1 MRKLFLLLALI
12 VAEAQSASAD
22 TIYDFNRDT
31 VQMNGVNYETIY
43 LSSSST
49 FSLISSDLNY
59 FASVI
64 SIPSGSTSISV
75 PSEITIDNKAY
86 KVRSVGKHT
95 YLKGYPTRYFFDSS
109 VSTTY
114 GWGSEWKD
122 DTGYHSGPNKA
133 LDTDVEYSAV
143 PINNSNSGL
152 KNLTFQGG
160 IEIYGPYTS
169 NSLETLNFQG
179 DATIK
184 GDMLVVGLRNLNLGG
199 ALDISGTLTS
209 DRLTEIHFNKL
220 TCKGKFNCSSLTDV
234 YFPALK
240 REYLLFSGSSFTGVS
255 FSGTQWEDHFPSS
268 LKKQIRAH
276 VWDLTADQLAELKNS
291 AIWCDFKEIVNHKSN
306 VNYTIV
312 SDGNARIDFVELK
325 GNASYVSATG
335 ISQIAFTSSGSKSG
349 SVKGG
354 GNYAVEIRDV
364 DFDTKNVQLLRNGS
378 VATLEPYEDQGQPI
392 RYHED
397 LDLQQDVRYEVSV
410 SDKVCTVSFAQT
422 GYTGRIMYQKTWN
435 GTTSTGV
442 ITAYAPTVTCAQG
455 SQLKLTIPYDQ
466 YTPNVLRLNGSTVS
480 MTKANGEATATITV
494 PAAATAEVDLTW
506 QAPQQQDPPHHQ
518 PEIMI
523 MRSGEGNIL
532 FKGLCAPEEQAQEAY
547 EQQFGYPAEN
557 GVVVSAVA
565 NCTNTVTTVT
575 VPDYDY
581 LGRGASYEFDETEW
595 GFRAEIT
602 PVAGQTLKTLLVGYI
617 DEEEGRETIIWE
629 DLLYGENY
637 GMYVHPEYRYVKFN
651 ESTNTYT
658 LNWGFDEMNIW
669 IGDYVVNIGL
679 GPEETAVETG
689 ATLNFVRQGGRTEV
703 LFEKEDVDGTLTNQP
718 IAEGSTVYH
727 LKYFTEAESDAA
739 GMGYY
744 QLLWFNPVEGETI
757 HVFCDGTDITSQLIY
772 DSKTGNARLDLER
785 KNHTYTL
792 LIDDAPDANPT
803 WSIHNATEGD
813 VIVEQTLKDG
823 TTTTTTYV
831 GNLND
836 LVIDD
841 TQVSKVTLKVYAENA
856 NEAKPVRVLVN
867 GQDVSYQFSTKVN
880 DGDGVRLCYD
890 VPVSELTN
898 CSWDISYNTDRPQ
911 TFVVKGGTCNLLM
924 EFYYENLE
932 KEPVLD
938 ISPNDGPAT
947 VYLPPFNSEWNR
959 YVTMTV
965 NADEYE
971 GLTIKRNGIDVT
983 NYFTKTVQS
992 NGKKYYELDIAEGD
1006 LEGNSTVGL
1015 LSFDIREAAVWEIV
1029 YKSIDEQ
1036 ETKFSIINH
1045 DQLALRAVRSYVT
1058 GGAPAIQPISQDYYE
1073 FSFNDADRENT
1084 TSLTLKVPIK
1094 DANKQ
1099 YYPVRVLRNGVDVTF
1114 DDNFLDEFAD
1124 DYLIYKVNMRVNE
1137 TWDISRDTSHRQ
1149 TFIRKGGTTTWNVE
1163 VEFDFPVDGDEKY
1176 FYPDQIGT
1184 PLYVDFPTYNSIYA
1198 PNAYIYIDV
1207 EDGSTFTV
1215 LRNGVDVTDKFT
1227 KVPDGASE
1235 GFTRYSL
1242 DESDYDANND
1252 GMTPGLGFTFR
1263 DPAVWEITIDDG
1275 NSDAVEYM
1283 FIGDYDKVYASADY
1297 NNDVDYEGFE
1307 FTQQNVEGYYAG
1319 KVVEN
1324 GTALGK
1330 QGAVEFWLPAGK
1342 TFRAFYDGTD
1352 MTNQFT
1358 DYYNNGHW
1366 LFVSEDDWMH
1376 QPGHHWTII
1385 AESDLMKYDTNRDG
1399 QITIADVTKLVNK
1412 ILGKE

>member
-12 VAEAQSASAD
+12 VAGVQSAKAD

-86 KVRSVGKHT
+86 KVRSVGTHT
-95 YLKGYPTRYFFDSS
+95 YLKDYPTRYFFDSS
-109 VSTTY
+109 VPTTS
-114 GWGSEWKD
+114 GWESEWKD
-122 DTGYHSGPNKA
+122 NTGYHFGPNDA
-133 LDTDVEYSAV
+133 LHTDVKYSAV

-152 KNLTFQGG
+152 KNLTFQGA
-160 IEIYGPYTS
+160 IEIYGPFTS

-220 TCKGKFNCSSLTDV
+220 TCSGKFNCSSLTDV

-268 LKKQIRAH
+268 LKKKIRAH

-335 ISQIAFTSSGSKSG
+335 ISQLASASSGSKSG

-364 DFDTKNVQLLRNGS
+364 DFNAKNVQLLRNGS
-378 VATLEPYEDQGQPI
+378 VATLEPYEDQGQPL

-494 PAAATAEVDLTW
+494 PAAATAEVDLSW
-506 QAPQQQDPPHHQ
+506 QAPQQTYTSHQ
-518 PEIMI
+518 PQIMI
-523 MRSGEGNIL
+523 MRSGEGQVM
-532 FKGLCAPEEQAQEAY
+532 FKGAAFLSSEWQQYIDDYVQSGLIIEER
-547 EQQFGYPAEN
+547 AEGSWVISGN
-557 GVVVSAVA
+557 GPV
-565 NCTNTVTTVT
+565 NCSQTVNTVTA
-575 VPDYDY
+575 PDVDPSGEV
-581 LGRGASYEFDETEW
+581 LDESSW
-595 GFRAEIT
+595 GFIVEMT
-602 PVAGQTLKTLLVGYI
+602 PVAGQKLKTFLIGQISGGEELLWDDMLFGDYSESNYI
-617 DEEEGRETIIWE
+617 T
-629 DLLYGENY
+629 Y
-637 GMYVHPEYRYVKFN
+637 N

-658 LNWGFDEMNIW
+658 FDLRGDYMNYAA
-669 IGDYVVNIGL
+669 GDYVVNIVM

-689 ATLNFVRQGGRTEV
+689 KTLSFVRQGGRGQSHIEWYDESGRDFFFT
-703 LFEKEDVDGTLTNQP
+703 
-718 IAEGSTVYH
+718 EGSSSKVIPNEELQDDD
-727 LKYFTEAESDAA
+727 LKMYIDIE
-739 GMGYY
+739 
-744 QLLWFNPVEGETI
+744 EGEAL
-757 HVFCDGTDITSQLIY
+757 HVYKNGADITSQFQLNGQSTTQY
-772 DSKTGNARLDLER
+772 WAPLEEESA
-785 KNHTYTL
+785 TYTL

-813 VIVEQTLKDG
+813 VVVEQTLKDG
-823 TTTTTTYV
+823 TTTTTTYA

-867 GQDVSYQFSTKVN
+867 GQDVSYQFSTKQN
-880 DGDGVRLCYD
+880 DGDGFRLCYE

-932 KEPVLD
+932 SEPVLD

-959 YVTMTV
+959 YVNMTV
-965 NADEYE
+965 YADKYE

-1015 LSFDIREAAVWEIV
+1015 LSFDIRDAAVWEIV

-1045 DQLALRAVRSYVT
+1045 DQLALSAVRSYVT
-1058 GGAPAIQPISQDYYE
+1058 GGAPAIQPISQDHYE
-1073 FSFNDADRENT
+1073 FSFNDDDRENT

-1137 TWDISRDTSHRQ
+1137 TWDISRDVSHRQ

-1163 VEFDFPVDGDEKY
+1163 VEFDFPADGDEKY

-1184 PLYVDFPTYNSIYA
+1184 PLYVDFPAYHPNNA

-1207 EDGSTFTV
+1207 EDGSSFSV

-1235 GFTRYSL
+1235 GFTRYAL
-1242 DESDYDANND
+1242 YESDYNVNND

-1263 DPAVWEITIDDG
+1263 DPALWEITIDDG

>member
-1 MRKLFLLLALI
+1 MKQVNHMKQIKNFLLTLCLI
-12 VAEAQSASAD
+12 VAGAQSAKAD
-22 TIYDFNRDT
+22 TIYDFSRDT
-31 VQMNGVNYETIY
+31 VPVNGVNFETIY

-86 KVRSVGKHT
+86 EVRSVGKHT

-122 DTGYHSGPNKA
+122 DTGYHNGPNRA

-160 IEIYGPYTS
+160 IEIYGPFTS
-169 NSLETLNFQG
+169 NSLETLNFKS

-209 DRLTEIHFNKL
+209 YYLTEIHFNKL

-306 VNYTIV
+306 VNYTIAT
-312 SDGNARIDFVELK
+312 DGNARIDFVELK

-422 GYTGRIMYQKTWN
+422 GYTGRIMYQKTLN

-442 ITAYAPTVTCAQG
+442 ITAYAPTVTCARG

-506 QAPQQQDPPHHQ
+506 QEPQQQNPPLHHQ

-523 MRSGEGNIL
+523 MRSGEGDIL
-532 FKGLCAPEEQAQEAY
+532 FKGLCVPEEQAAEAY

-557 GVVVSAVA
+557 GVVVSAVS

-581 LGRGASYEFDETEW
+581 LGRGASYEFDATEW

-637 GMYVHPEYRYVKFN
+637 GMYVHPEYRYVHYN

-744 QLLWFNPVEGETI
+744 QLLWFHPVEGETI

-772 DSKTGNARLDLER
+772 NSETGNARLDLER

-803 WSIHNATEGD
+803 WSIHNATEDD
-813 VIVEQTLKDG
+813 VVVEQTLKDG
-823 TTTTTTYV
+823 TTTTTTFTE
-831 GNLND
+831 NFNE

-841 TQVSKVTLKVYAENA
+841 SSVSKVSLKVYLNTA
-856 NEAKPVRVLVN
+856 
-867 GQDVSYQFSTKVN
+867 
-880 DGDGVRLCYD
+880 
-890 VPVSELTN
+890 
-898 CSWDISYNTDRPQ
+898 DIS
-911 TFVVKGGTCNLLM
+911 
-924 EFYYENLE
+924 
-932 KEPVLD
+932 
-938 ISPNDGPAT
+938 S
-947 VYLPPFNSEWNR
+947 S
-959 YVTMTV
+959 
-965 NADEYE
+965 
-971 GLTIKRNGIDVT
+971 
-983 NYFTKTVQS
+983 
-992 NGKKYYELDIAEGD
+992 
-1006 LEGNSTVGL
+1006 
-1015 LSFDIREAAVWEIV
+1015 
-1029 YKSIDEQ
+1029 
-1036 ETKFSIINH
+1036 
-1045 DQLALRAVRSYVT
+1045 LRV
-1058 GGAPAIQPISQDYYE
+1058 E
-1073 FSFNDADRENT
+1073 
-1084 TSLTLKVPIK
+1084 
-1094 DANKQ
+1094 
-1099 YYPVRVLRNGVDVTF
+1099 RNGVDVTYQF
-1114 DDNFLDEFAD
+1114 TSVEGDSNGSWVTYEVPAD
-1124 DYLIYKVNMRVNE
+1124 QLIDA
-1137 TWDISRDTSHRQ
+1137 TWNISNNTDRAQ
-1149 TFIRKGGTTTWNVE
+1149 TFIVTGGTTEQVVE
-1163 VEFDFPVDGDEKY
+1163 MAYEYLYNEPTLHAKNDGVPVTAYLPPYDSDKNS
-1176 FYPDQIGT
+1176 QVNLI
-1184 PLYVDFPTYNSIYA
+1184 LYVKNEER
-1198 PNAYIYIDV
+1198 V
-1207 EDGSTFTV
+1207 TV
-1215 LRNGVDVTDKFT
+1215 LRNGVDVTSAFT
-1227 KVPDGASE
+1227 KHDGYYEIDATDVNYPNLD
-1235 GFTRYSL
+1235 TR
-1242 DESDYDANND
+1242 EA
-1252 GMTPGLGFTFR
+1252 LGFQIN

-1358 DYYNNGHW
+1358 DNYNNGHW

-1399 QITIADVTKLVNK
+1399 SITIADVTKLVNK

>member
-12 VAEAQSASAD
+12 VAGVQSVKAD

-49 FSLISSDLNY
+49 YSLISSDLNY

-109 VSTTY
+109 VPTNP

-122 DTGYHSGPNKA
+122 DTGYHNGPNRA

-152 KNLTFQGG
+152 KSLTFQGN

-169 NSLETLNFQG
+169 NSLETLNFKS

-209 DRLTEIHFNKL
+209 YYLTEIHFNKL

-240 REYLLFSGSSFTGVS
+240 REWLLFSGSSFTGVS

-306 VNYTIV
+306 VNYTIT
-312 SDGNARIDFVELK
+312 SDGNARINFVELK

-335 ISQIAFTSSGSKSG
+335 ISQIASASSGSKSG
-349 SVKGG
+349 TVKSG

-364 DFDTKNVQLLRNGS
+364 DFDTKKVSLLRNGS
-378 VATLEPYEDQGQPI
+378 VATLEPYEDQGQPL

-506 QAPQQQDPPHHQ
+506 QAPQQTYETHQ
-518 PEIMI
+518 PQIMI
-523 MRSGEGNIL
+523 LRSGEGQVV
-532 FKGLCAPEEQAQEAY
+532 FKGAICLPSDEWSQYLDDY
-547 EQQFGYPAEN
+547 EQSGLLLSGRDGYETWVMTGN
-557 GVVVSAVA
+557 GPVS
-565 NCTNTVTTVT
+565 CTLTVTNVT
-575 VPDYDY
+575 APDVDP
-581 LGRGASYEFDETEW
+581 RGEDSLDEGCW
-595 GFRAEIT
+595 GFIIEIT
-602 PVAGQTLKTLLVGYI
+602 PVAGQKLKTLLLGRISEDELSWEEMVSEGYSN
-617 DEEEGRETIIWE
+617 GS
-629 DLLYGENY
+629 
-637 GMYVHPEYRYVKFN
+637 YVTYDA
-651 ESTNTYT
+651 STNTYT
-658 LNWGFDEMNIW
+658 FDIRGDYMNFGV
-669 IGDYVVNIGL
+669 GDYVVNIAM

-689 ATLNFVRQGGRTEV
+689 KTLNFVRKGGRGDSWI
-703 LFEKEDVDGTLTNQP
+703 FWEDQARDFY
-718 IAEGSTVYH
+718 IEEGSSSKTIPN
-727 LKYFTEAESDAA
+727 E
-739 GMGYY
+739 
-744 QLLWFNPVEGETI
+744 QLTDVQMYVEVAEGETF
-757 HVFCDGTDITSQLIY
+757 HVYKDGVDITSQFQPNGPDDY
-772 DSKTGNARLDLER
+772 WAELDT
-785 KNHTYTL
+785 KSATYTL

-823 TTTTTTYV
+823 TTTTATFA

-867 GQDVSYQFSTKVN
+867 GQDVSYQFSTMPN
-880 DGDGVRLCYD
+880 DGDGFRLCYE

-898 CSWDISYNTDRPQ
+898 CSWDISYNTDHAQ
-911 TFVVKGGTCNLLM
+911 TFVVKGGTRDLLVDFDR
-924 EFYYENLE
+924 EILYGG
-932 KEPVLD
+932 PVFS
-938 ISPNDGPAT
+938 IFRNDGPAT
-947 VYLPPFNSEWNR
+947 IYLPPFNSEYNSNIDMMV
-959 YVTMTV
+959 YA
-965 NADEYE
+965 NAGE
-971 GLTIKRNGIDVT
+971 GVTIKRNGVDVT
-983 NYFTKTVQS
+983 ALFEEKAASGY
-992 NGKKYYELDIAEGD
+992 KYYDLDINDADFEGD
-1006 LEGNSTVGL
+1006 NTVSQFG
-1015 LSFDIREAAVWEIV
+1015 FDIRDAAVWEIV
-1029 YKSIDEQ
+1029 YKSVEEQ
-1036 ETKFSIINH
+1036 MKTLRVSNLDQMEIVYERNYTDGSTASEYFKNAETGEIAK
-1045 DQLALRAVRSYVT
+1045 YVER
-1058 GGAPAIQPISQDYYE
+1058 IFDDS
-1073 FSFNDADRENT
+1073 DRENT
-1084 TSLTLKVPIK
+1084 RFIYLHVPI
-1094 DANKQ
+1094 
-1099 YYPVRVLRNGVDVTF
+1099 PESLPIRVLCNGEDVTYSKH
-1114 DDNFLDEFAD
+1114 DEWINRDCVTYIASMTQD
-1124 DYLIYKVNMRVNE
+1124 Q
-1137 TWDISRDTSHRQ
+1137 TWDISYDTSHKQ
-1149 TFIRKGGTTTWNVE
+1149 TFIVKGGLYPE
-1163 VEFDFPVDGDEKY
+1163 VNYEYKAGDITKDVQVGGITEVCLPDYNPDYDNTYADFT
-1176 FYPDQIGT
+1176 IGT
-1184 PLYVDFPTYNSIYA
+1184 L
-1198 PNAYIYIDV
+1198 PN
-1207 EDGSTFTV
+1207 ESFTA
-1215 LRNGVDVTDKFT
+1215 LRNGVDVTDKFI
-1227 KVPDGASE
+1227 KELRDNMWVYRFDFDNAE
-1235 GFTRYSL
+1235 V
-1242 DESDYDANND
+1242 AAA
-1252 GMTPGLGFTFR
+1252 LGIDLR
-1263 DPAVWEITIDDG
+1263 DPAVW
-1275 NSDAVEYM
+1275 
-1283 FIGDYDKVYASADY
+1283 
-1297 NNDVDYEGFE
+1297 
-1307 FTQQNVEGYYAG
+1307 
-1319 KVVEN
+1319 
-1324 GTALGK
+1324 
-1330 QGAVEFWLPAGK
+1330 
-1342 TFRAFYDGTD
+1342 
-1352 MTNQFT
+1352 
-1358 DYYNNGHW
+1358 
-1366 LFVSEDDWMH
+1366 
-1376 QPGHHWTII
+1376 
-1385 AESDLMKYDTNRDG
+1385 
-1399 QITIADVTKLVNK
+1399 QITIGDTDRYDLNNDNKVDISDVTKLVNEV
-1412 ILGKE
+1412 LNR

>member
-1 MRKLFLLLALI
+1 MRKLFLLLCLI
-12 VAEAQSASAD
+12 TAGAQGVWASSEHWGNTRAEVKEL
-22 TIYDFNRDT
+22 TVGNVVYELCYTYDVT
-31 VQMNGVNYETIY
+31 YY
-43 LSSSST
+43 LSSYDFDTGVYTTNVWVKSNEQYYASAVRVNLSSGGPIVIEDNITDAGVTYPVKYVGLHTEEQSVDREVVYEWYEFLPTYIVHNDKVIVKQYKRIQSPTTINSTLIQSLTVKGNIEFKGDFTASSCHTAVFQGNVT
-49 FSLISSDLNY
+49 FSNSMGLSSATQITFNGGATISSNGTLWVGSMSELRFNKLVHEGKIYCPSLTDIYFTNNSSSYLPVYSGAFSNY
-59 FASVI
+59 FAGRQ
-64 SIPSGSTSISV
+64 GSQ
-75 PSEITIDNKAY
+75 ITC
-86 KVRSVGKHT
+86 H
-95 YLKGYPTRYFFDSS
+95 LPE
-109 VSTTY
+109 STTE
-114 GWGSEWKD
+114 SRIQQL
-122 DTGYHSGPNKA
+122 KA
-133 LDTDVEYSAV
+133 TAV
-143 PINNSNSGL
+143 
-152 KNLTFQGG
+152 F
-160 IEIYGPYTS
+160 
-169 NSLETLNFQG
+169 
-179 DATIK
+179 
-184 GDMLVVGLRNLNLGG
+184 
-199 ALDISGTLTS
+199 
-209 DRLTEIHFNKL
+209 
-220 TCKGKFNCSSLTDV
+220 
-234 YFPALK
+234 
-240 REYLLFSGSSFTGVS
+240 
-255 FSGTQWEDHFPSS
+255 
-268 LKKQIRAH
+268 
-276 VWDLTADQLAELKNS
+276 
-291 AIWCDFKEIVNHKSN
+291 CDFKDIVAGESK
-306 VNYTIV
+306 VNYTIT
-312 SDGNARIDFVELK
+312 SDGNARIDFVELQ
-325 GNASYVSATG
+325 GNASYVSAKG
-335 ISQIAFTSSGSKSG
+335 ISKLASAYSGSKSG
-349 SVKGG
+349 TVKSG

-364 DFDTKNVQLLRNGS
+364 DFNAKNVQLLRNGH

-392 RYHED
+392 RYYED

-422 GYTGRIMYQKTWN
+422 GYTGRIMYQKTLN

-506 QAPQQQDPPHHQ
+506 QAPQQTYTSHQ
-518 PEIMI
+518 PQIMI
-523 MRSGEGNIL
+523 MRSGEGQVI
-532 FKGLCAPEEQAQEAY
+532 FKGAIGLPSDEWSQYLDDY
-547 EQQFGYPAEN
+547 EQSGLLLSGRDGYYTWVMTGN
-557 GVVVSAVA
+557 GPVS
-565 NCTNTVTTVT
+565 CTQTVTNVT
-575 VPDYDY
+575 APDVDP
-581 LGRGASYEFDETEW
+581 RGDDSLDEGCW
-595 GFRAEIT
+595 GFIIEIT
-602 PVAGQTLKTLLVGYI
+602 PVAGQKLKTLLLGHI
-617 DEEEGRETIIWE
+617 SEDELSWE
-629 DLLYGENY
+629 DMVSEGYSNGS
-637 GMYVHPEYRYVKFN
+637 YVTYDA
-651 ESTNTYT
+651 STNTYT
-658 LNWGFDEMNIW
+658 FDIRGDYMNFGV
-669 IGDYVVNIGL
+669 GDYVVNIAM

-689 ATLNFVRQGGRTEV
+689 QTFNFVRKGGRGEAWIYW
-703 LFEKEDVDGTLTNQP
+703 EDDNYENYFNEDGSYSVTIPNEQLTVDMRMH
-718 IAEGSTVYH
+718 I
-727 LKYFTEAESDAA
+727 
-739 GMGYY
+739 
-744 QLLWFNPVEGETI
+744 QLEEGETF
-757 HVFCDGTDITSQLIY
+757 HVYKDGVDITSQFQY
-772 DSKTGNARLDLER
+772 NEGTDYFAELDM
-785 KNHTYTL
+785 KSATYTI

-803 WSIHNATEGD
+803 WSIHNATEAD

-823 TTTTTTYV
+823 TTTTATYA

-841 TQVSKVTLKVYAENA
+841 SQVSKVTLKVYAENA

-867 GQDVSYQFSTKVN
+867 GQDVSYQFSTKQN
-880 DGDGVRLCYD
+880 DGDGFRLCYE

-932 KEPVLD
+932 YEHVLD

-959 YVTMTV
+959 YVNMTV

-1227 KVPDGASE
+1227 KVPNGASE

-1263 DPAVWEITIDDG
+1263 DPAVWQITIDDG
-1275 NSDAVEYM
+1275 SSDAVKYM

-1324 GTALGK
+1324 GTAMGK
-1330 QGAVEFWLPAGK
+1330 EGAVEFWLPAGK

-1399 QITIADVTKLVNK
+1399 QITIADVTKLVNR